1 MLPQAVLAA
10 IRQQVPPDTLVTTD
24 VGSHKILTGLTWPA
38 YAPNRYQVSN
48 GLSAMGFGLPAAI
61 AGSLILN
68 RPTVC
73 ITGDGGLAMAMGELG
88 LLTELRLPVITVV
101 MNDSALDLIRSGQL
115 RAGKPAFGT
124 EFVNP
129 DFAQI
134 AGAYDLTFHRV
145 TTEAECAEAIRS
157 ALATG
162 QPALIEAMIDP
173 ASYPT
178 TPGYVFGGSRPTG

>member
-1 MLPQAVLAA
+1 VLAA
-10 IRQQVPPDTLVTTD
+10 LRQELPRDTLITTD

-61 AGSLILN
+61 AGSLVLN

-73 ITGDGGLAMAMGELG
+73 LTGDGGLAMAMGELG

-101 MNDSALDLIRSGQL
+101 MNDSALDLIRSGQR
-115 RAGKPAFGT
+115 RAGKPVFGT
-124 EFVNP
+124 EFINP
-129 DFAQI
+129 DFTQI
-134 AGAYDLTFHRV
+134 AAAYDLAFYRV
-145 TTEAECAEAIRS
+145 TTETECAEAVRA
-157 ALATG
+157 ALAAG

-173 ASYPT
+173 VSYPT
-178 TPGYVFGGSRPTG
+178 TPGYVFGGS